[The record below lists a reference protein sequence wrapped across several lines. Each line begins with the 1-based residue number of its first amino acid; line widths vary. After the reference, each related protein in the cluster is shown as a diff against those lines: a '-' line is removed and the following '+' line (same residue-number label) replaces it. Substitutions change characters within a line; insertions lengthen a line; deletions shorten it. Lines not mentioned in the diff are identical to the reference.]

1 LGQIENIKK
10 KTMEMHPDIRE
21 RYDQLCADY
30 QRRGII
36 TPGIRS
42 LIYTLA
48 CVEVEEE
55 MLQSFISKYGTTYTV
70 TGKSGDQY
78 MRSRPEWQQLRDN
91 RQRKTSIVRSLEGSM
106 NQEMEE
112 DELDKFLS

>member
-1 LGQIENIKK
+1 
-10 KTMEMHPDIRE
+10 
-21 RYDQLCADY
+21 
-30 QRRGII
+30 
-36 TPGIRS
+36 
-42 LIYTLA
+42 
-48 CVEVEEE
+48 
-55 MLQSFISKYGTTYTV
+55 
-70 TGKSGDQY
+70 

>member
-1 LGQIENIKK
+1 
-10 KTMEMHPDIRE
+10 MEMHPDIRE

-55 MLQSFISKYGTTYTV
+55 MLQSVISKYGTTYTV